1 MQSRALRG
9 MNPST
14 SIAPAGVLRLYRT
27 GRGVYSRRPSSR
39 LATGL
44 SVVVI
49 GSVLYYVGK
58 KRGERK
64 HAQSVSSGGGSATTQ
79 EIAGKSVPTTG
90 AAGSA
95 TQGIA
100 DKSVPIIGA
109 ASLGTADKSVL
120 ATGAAGS
127 ATQGTA
133 SKSVL
138 ITGAAGDIGG
148 ATATA
153 FAIKGATVILVDLPS
168 TQDLLEKKCEEL
180 MAKGAKKAVFK
191 TADVTRVEDVQQMT
205 EFAVANAGRIDCF
218 FNNAGVQGEFQPLH
232 KQTIESF
239 QKVMNVNIYGA
250 FLGMKY
256 VSQAM
261 IESGGGGVIV
271 NTASLAG
278 MLGPPNMAAY
288 TASKHAVVG
297 MTKTA
302 AKDLAPHS
310 IRVCAISPGIVEGK
324 MWYSQIKGQVE
335 CRKRLAG
342 DNTDVTA
349 EELKEREQRM
359 IDDTP
364 MKRLGQLSE
373 VASVVVFLCS
383 DKASYLTGTVVPI
396 DGGKLQ

>member
-1 MQSRALRG
+1 MMKRLLAMSLRLCPRRLTISPQGTCVQSRALRG
-9 MNPST
+9 WNPST
-14 SIAPAGVLRLYRT
+14 NIAPAGILNSVRLYSR
-27 GRGVYSRRPSSR
+27 RRRVYSRLPFN

-49 GSVLYYVGK
+49 GSVLYYVGT
-58 KRGERK
+58 KRGGRK
-64 HAQSVSSGGGSATTQ
+64 RAGTVSSTGRGSA
-79 EIAGKSVPTTG
+79 S
-90 AAGSA
+90 S
-95 TQGIA
+95 GIE
-100 DKSVPIIGA
+100 G
-109 ASLGTADKSVL
+109 
-120 ATGAAGS
+120 
-127 ATQGTA
+127 
-133 SKSVL
+133 KSVL

-153 FAIKGATVILVDLPS
+153 FACKGATVILVDLPS
-168 TQDLLEKKCEEL
+168 THDQLEKKCKEL
-180 MAKGAKKAVFK
+180 MAKGARKAVFK
-191 TADVTRVEDVQQMT
+191 TADVTRVEDVEQMT

-232 KQTIESF
+232 KQSNESF
-239 QKVMNVNIYGA
+239 RKVMNVNIYGA

-278 MLGPPNMAAY
+278 IIGPPNMGAY

-302 AKDLAPHS
+302 AKDLAPHH
-310 IRVCAISPGIVEGK
+310 IRVCAISPGILEGK
-324 MWYSQIKGQVE
+324 MWYSQVKGQAE

-342 DNTDVTA
+342 DNTDVTT
-349 EELKEREQRM
+349 EELKEMEQRK
-359 IDDTP
+359 IDGTP

-383 DKASYLTGTVVPI
+383 DEASYLTGTVVPI
-396 DGGKLQ
+396 DGGRLQ